1 MFSSFG
7 GTIALGMLT
16 SITLLFAMI
25 TNLTLLPCLIMS
37 FDDGNRPRK
46 KKMMQINLID
56 NYDEEEVLD
65 ADPELDGEI
74 DLNLLH
80 IKGEGKVSEQV
91 YDQEIESL
99 RDKKTDEDQNK
110 S

>member
-1 MFSSFG
+1 MLSSFG

-46 KKMMQINLID
+46 KKLMKLNLIGS
-56 NYDEEEVLD
+56 YDEEEELD
-65 ADPELDGEI
+65 ADPEADAEI
-74 DLNLLH
+74 DIDLLH
-80 IKGEGKVSEQV
+80 IKGEGKVSDQV
-91 YDQEIESL
+91 YDQKIESL
-99 RDKKTDEDQNK
+99 KEEKGDKNTD
-110 S
+110 